1 MRAKYYYRLFGQMR
15 LKRAFAFFIIFFGTF
30 VSAYFYFI
38 YQVSPTIKTL
48 SDTRAKAIALKA
60 TNEAVMER
68 IGKIEYENLIK
79 VTTNANGMVTSL
91 NADVIEMNKLSTEI
105 TTDIQ
110 KKLLTMEDTDIQIP
124 LGRFLGL
131 SVFSGYGPR
140 ITVKAIP
147 TGNVSVDFKTEFK
160 SEGINQTRHRIYL
173 EIKTS
178 VRMVA
183 PFISDVV
190 PFETNMTV
198 AETVVVGDIPDS
210 YYNLEGV
217 DGLDKLD
224 TTEFME

>member
-1 MRAKYYYRLFGQMR
+1 MRAKYYYRLFGQGR
-15 LKRAFAFFIIFFGTF
+15 LKRAFAFFLIFFGLFIF
-30 VSAYFYFI
+30 VYFYFI

-68 IGKIEYENLIK
+68 IESIEYENLIK
-79 VTTNANGMVTSL
+79 VTTNSNGMITSL

-110 KKLLTMEDTDIQIP
+110 KKLLTMEDADIQIP

-131 SVFSGYGPR
+131 SVFSGYGPK

-183 PFISDVV
+183 PFISGVV

-210 YYNLEGV
+210 YYNLEGIESM
-217 DGLDKLD
+217 DKLD

>member
-1 MRAKYYYRLFGQMR
+1 MRVKKAFALFAIFIGVFIIIYYY
-15 LKRAFAFFIIFFGTF
+15 F
-30 VSAYFYFI
+30 VN
-38 YQVSPTIKTL
+38 QVSPTIKTL
-48 SDTRAKAIALKA
+48 CDTRAKAIALKA

-68 IGKIEYENLIK
+68 LNEIEYDNLIHF
-79 VTTNANGMVTSL
+79 TTNEKGTITGL

-105 TTDIQ
+105 TTEVQ
-110 KKLLTMEDTDIQIP
+110 KKLLDIEDTEIKIP
-124 LGRFLGL
+124 IGSFLGL
-131 SVFSGYGPR
+131 SVFSGYGPK

-147 TGNVSVDFKTEFK
+147 TGNVSVDFKTEFM

-198 AETVVVGDIPDS
+198 AETVIVGDIPSS
-210 YYNLEGV
+210 YYNLEGIE
-217 DGLDKLD
+217 DLEKID
-224 TTEFME
+224 TTNFME

>member
-1 MRAKYYYRLFGQMR
+1 MRVKKAFALFAIFIGVFIVIYYY
-15 LKRAFAFFIIFFGTF
+15 F
-30 VSAYFYFI
+30 VN
-38 YQVSPTIKTL
+38 QVSPTIKTL
-48 SDTRAKAIALKA
+48 CDTRAKAIALKA

-68 IGKIEYENLIK
+68 LNEIEYDNLIHF
-79 VTTNANGMVTSL
+79 TTNEKGTITGL

-105 TTDIQ
+105 TTEVQ
-110 KKLLTMEDTDIQIP
+110 KKLLDIEDTEIKIP
-124 LGRFLGL
+124 IGSFLGL
-131 SVFSGYGPR
+131 SVFSGYGPK

-147 TGNVSVDFKTEFK
+147 TGNVSVDFKTEFM

-198 AETVVVGDIPDS
+198 AETVIVGDIPSS
-210 YYNLEGV
+210 YYNLEGIE
-217 DGLDKLD
+217 DLEKID
-224 TTEFME
+224 TTNFME

>member
-1 MRAKYYYRLFGQMR
+1 MRAKYYYRLFGQVQM
-15 LKRAFAFFIIFFGTF
+15 KKAFAFILTF
-30 VSAYFYFI
+30 VGIFMFIYFYFVN
-38 YQVSPTIKTL
+38 QVSPTIKTL
-48 SDTRAKAIALKA
+48 SDTRARAIALKA

-68 IGKIEYENLIK
+68 IEKINYDNLVH
-79 VTTNANGMVTSL
+79 VTTNEQGLITGL
-91 NADVIEMNKLSTEI
+91 NADVIEMNQLSTEI

-110 KKLLTMEDTDIQIP
+110 KKLINMADAEIKIP
-124 LGRFLGL
+124 IGRFLGL
-131 SVFSGYGPR
+131 SVFSGYGPK

-173 EIKTS
+173 QIKTS

-183 PFISDVV
+183 PFISDVI

-198 AETVVVGDIPDS
+198 AETVIVGDIPES

-217 DGLDKLD
+217 EGMDKLD

>member
-1 MRAKYYYRLFGQMR
+1 MR
-15 LKRAFAFFIIFFGTF
+15 LKKAFAFFAIFFIIF
-30 VSAYFYFI
+30 SISYFYFI

-68 IGKIEYENLIK
+68 IEKIEYENLIK
-79 VTTNANGMVTSL
+79 VTTNTTGMITAL

-124 LGRFLGL
+124 LGRFFGL

-217 DGLDKLD
+217 ENMNKLD

>member
-1 MRAKYYYRLFGQMR
+1 MRV
-15 LKRAFAFFIIFFGTF
+15 KRAFALFAIFIF
-30 VSAYFYFI
+30 VFILIYYYFVN
-38 YQVSPTIKTL
+38 QVSPTIKTL
-48 SDTRAKAIALKA
+48 CETRAKALALKA

-68 IGKIEYENLIK
+68 LNEIDYENL
-79 VTTNANGMVTSL
+79 VHFATNEKGTITGL

-105 TTDIQ
+105 TTEIQ
-110 KKLLTMEDTDIQIP
+110 QKLLGIEDTEIKIP
-124 LGRFLGL
+124 IGRFLGL
-131 SVFSGYGPR
+131 SVFSGYGPK

-147 TGNVSVDFKTEFK
+147 TGNVSVDFKTEFM

-198 AETVVVGDIPDS
+198 AETVIVGDIPSS
-210 YYNLEGV
+210 YYNLEGIE
-217 DGLDKLD
+217 DLDKKD
-224 TTEFME
+224 TTNFME

>member
-1 MRAKYYYRLFGQMR
+1 MRAKYYYRLFGQVQ
-15 LKRAFAFFIIFFGTF
+15 LKKALAFFFIFFGLIIL
-30 VSAYFYFI
+30 VYYSFI

-60 TNEAVMER
+60 TNEAVMDR
-68 IGKIEYENLIK
+68 IEKIEYENLIK
-79 VTTNANGMVTSL
+79 VTTNSNGMVTSL
-91 NADVIEMNKLSTEI
+91 NADVIEMNKLSADI
-105 TTDIQ
+105 STDIQ
-110 KKLLTMEDTDIQIP
+110 KRLLTMEDTDIQIP
-124 LGRFLGL
+124 FGRFLGL

-140 ITVKAIP
+140 ITVRAIP

-173 EIKTS
+173 DIKTS

-183 PFISDVV
+183 PFISAVV

-198 AETVVVGDIPDS
+198 AETVIVGDIPDS

-217 DGLDKLD
+217 ESLDKLD

>member
-15 LKRAFAFFIIFFGTF
+15 IKKAFAFILIFLGIFILFYLYF
-30 VSAYFYFI
+30 VN
-38 YQVSPTIKTL
+38 QVSPTIQTL
-48 SDTRAKAIALKA
+48 CDTRAKSIALKA

-68 IGKIEYENLIK
+68 IDKIEYNNLIHI
-79 VTTNANGMVTSL
+79 TTDSNGNVKAV
-91 NADVIEMNKLSTEI
+91 NADVIEMNKLATEI

-110 KKLLTMEDTDIQIP
+110 KKLLKMEDTNIQIP
-124 LGRFLGL
+124 MGRFLGL
-131 SVFSGYGPR
+131 SVFSGYGPK
-140 ITVKAIP
+140 ITIKAIP

-183 PFISDVV
+183 PFISDVI

-198 AETVVVGDIPDS
+198 AETVIVGDIPDS

>member
-1 MRAKYYYRLFGQMR
+1 MRAKYYYRLFGQVR
-15 LKRAFAFFIIFFGTF
+15 LKRAFAFFLIFFGLF
-30 VSAYFYFI
+30 ILAYFYFV

-68 IGKIEYENLIK
+68 IEQVEYENLIK
-79 VTTNANGMVTSL
+79 VTTNTNGMITAL

-110 KKLLTMEDTDIQIP
+110 KKLLTMQDADIQIP

-198 AETVVVGDIPDS
+198 AETVIVGDIPDS

-217 DGLDKLD
+217 ENLDKLD

>member
-1 MRAKYYYRLFGQMR
+1 MRAKYYYRLFGQAG
-15 LKRAFAFFIIFFGTF
+15 LKKVLAFFLIFFGLF
-30 VSAYFYFI
+30 IFAYFYFV

-68 IGKIEYENLIK
+68 IEQVEYENLIK
-79 VTTNANGMVTSL
+79 VATNTNGMITAL

-110 KKLLTMEDTDIQIP
+110 KRLLTMKDTDIQIP

-198 AETVVVGDIPDS
+198 AETVIVGDIPDS

-217 DGLDKLD
+217 ENMDKLD

>member
-15 LKRAFAFFIIFFGTF
+15 LKKAFAFFLIFLGVFIVIYLYF
-30 VSAYFYFI
+30 VNQI
-38 YQVSPTIKTL
+38 SPTINTL
-48 SDTRAKAIALKA
+48 SETRAKAIALKA

-68 IGKIEYENLIK
+68 IVKIEYDNLIH
-79 VTTNANGMVTSL
+79 VTTDEAGMIKGL
-91 NADVIEMNKLSTEI
+91 NADVIEMNKLSAEI

-110 KKLLTMEDTDIQIP
+110 QKLLNMKDANIRIP
-124 LGRFLGL
+124 IGSFLGW
-131 SVFSGYGPR
+131 SVFSGYGPK
-140 ITVKAIP
+140 ITIKAIP

-198 AETVVVGDIPDS
+198 AETVIVGDIPS
-210 YYNLEGV
+210 TYYNLESNQ
-217 DGLDKLD
+217 KLENVD
-224 TTEFME
+224 TTDYWQ

>member
-1 MRAKYYYRLFGQMR
+1 MRAKYYFRLFGQMR
-15 LKRAFAFFIIFFGTF
+15 VKRAFALFAIFIF
-30 VSAYFYFI
+30 VFILIYYYFVN
-38 YQVSPTIKTL
+38 QVSPTIKTL
-48 SDTRAKAIALKA
+48 CETRAKALALKA

-68 IGKIEYENLIK
+68 LNEIDYENL
-79 VTTNANGMVTSL
+79 VHFATNEKGTITGL

-105 TTDIQ
+105 TTEIQ
-110 KKLLTMEDTDIQIP
+110 QKLLGIEDTEIKIP
-124 LGRFLGL
+124 IGRFLGL
-131 SVFSGYGPR
+131 SVFSGYGPK

-147 TGNVSVDFKTEFK
+147 TGNVSVDFKTEFM

-198 AETVVVGDIPDS
+198 AETVIVGDIPSS
-210 YYNLEGV
+210 YYNLEGIE
-217 DGLDKLD
+217 DLDKKD
-224 TTEFME
+224 TTNFME

>member
-1 MRAKYYYRLFGQMR
+1 MRAKYYYRLFGQVR
-15 LKRAFAFFIIFFGTF
+15 LKRAFAFFVIIFGLFIAG
-30 VSAYFYFI
+30 YFYFI

-68 IGKIEYENLIK
+68 IEKMEYENLIK

-91 NADVIEMNKLSTEI
+91 NADVIEMNKLSAEI

-110 KKLLTMEDTDIQIP
+110 KKLLEIPDANIQIP

-131 SVFSGYGPR
+131 SIFSGYGPR

-190 PFETNMTV
+190 PFEAHMTV

-217 DGLDKLD
+217 ENMDKLD